1 MTLAY
6 PHRVAAIATFLLAS
20 SLPVQADDKPP
31 AAGAKQTGDL
41 WEVTSQMS
49 MEGMPTAMPSQT
61 QSVCAPKEW
70 KEPPA
75 AMDERR
81 KCEISDYKSAGSTVS
96 WKVRCPGPPA
106 MTGEGEI
113 TRDGA
118 DAYTGLIKFNSPEG
132 SMKIK
137 LGGRRLGDCDPGRK

>member
-1 MTLAY
+1 MTSAF
-6 PHRVAAIATFLLAS
+6 PHRIAAIATLVLAS
-20 SLPVQADDKPP
+20 SLAVPAADKPP
-31 AAGAKQTGDL
+31 AAGAKETGDL

-49 MEGMPTAMPSQT
+49 MEGMPMVMPVQT
-61 QSVCAPKEW
+61 QKVCSPKDW
-70 KEPPA
+70 KEPPQA
-75 AMDERR
+75 TDERQ
-81 KCEISDYKSAGSTVS
+81 KCETTDFKSSGSTVT
-96 WKVRCPGPPA
+96 WKVRCAGPPA